1 PATDTAIATDT
12 DTDTG
17 TDTATAIATDTA
29 TATSTAITTDTD
41 NAADNAAAAAGKPH
55 ADAGR
60 TPSIV
65 AARGLRVQVYDDA
78 GRCTMRSLRRFPADR
93 VDIAQAELMDGPHQR
108 TVLRERPQRQNGFDS
123 VGDVADAELVR
134 GNFNIMDAVPHAQAR
149 LDVVAAQLLDEV
161 PPAFV
166 QLGVV
171 FKMLSALEFDGN
183 PVLPTL
189 KINLHPA
196 VPDTEREPFGPG
208 VAAHIPVVHGEIQ
221 DAFQVPLADPPHLT
235 AHLPQL
241 ADDHPLDRR
250 RHPGHDD
257 GRTRAF
263 APELH
268 GPLILDQHPNRA
280 PQRLFGHAHGLD

>member
-1 PATDTAIATDT
+1 SRSVGQPPPSASEAAGAGDGTRTHNRSLTRRLLCPLSYPSPPPHGPGARLRPWHWHRHRHRHGHGHRHRTAGAAAPATGTAIATDT

-17 TDTATAIATDTA
+17 TDTATAIVTDTA

-65 AARGLRVQVYDDA
+65 AARGFRVQVYDDA
-78 GRCTMRSLRRFPADR
+78 GQCTMRSLRRFPADR

-171 FKMLSALEFDGN
+171 FKML
-183 PVLPTL
+183 
-189 KINLHPA
+189 
-196 VPDTEREPFGPG
+196 
-208 VAAHIPVVHGEIQ
+208 
-221 DAFQVPLADPPHLT
+221 
-235 AHLPQL
+235 
-241 ADDHPLDRR
+241 
-250 RHPGHDD
+250 
-257 GRTRAF
+257 
-263 APELH
+263 
-268 GPLILDQHPNRA
+268 
-280 PQRLFGHAHGLD
+280 